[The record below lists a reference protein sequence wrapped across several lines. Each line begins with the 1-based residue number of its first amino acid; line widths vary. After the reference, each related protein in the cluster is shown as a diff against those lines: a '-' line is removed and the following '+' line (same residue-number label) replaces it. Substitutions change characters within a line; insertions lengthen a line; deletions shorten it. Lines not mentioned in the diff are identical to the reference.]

1 MPAMRIR
8 VRWPDGTA
16 EAFYSPSTVVREFF
30 VPGRIYPLAQ
40 FVAVARRALGAAS
53 ERVRIVYG
61 APCGRAAAS
70 LRMIE
75 ARAAEF
81 AEGGVTLE
89 RLEQE

>member
-8 VRWPDGTA
+8 VRWPDGAA
-16 EAFYSPSTVVREFF
+16 EAFYSPSTIVQEFL
-30 VPGRIYPLAQ
+30 VPGRIYPVADFVALAQ
-40 FVAVARRALGAAS
+40 RALAAAS
-53 ERVRIVYG
+53 ERVRAVYG

-75 ARAAEF
+75 ARAAGF